1 MISDKIADF
10 LSYMEEQCQM
20 YDIARDML
28 KECDEA
34 TQDILH
40 KMEIDPVKYK
50 ERARLATKLQS
61 IRRQRRTAKDMTE
74 TTKIISIWVKDNKSI
89 IGSLQ
94 RLLGDVRKA
103 EKKQQNRPY
112 IPRTNVIEEIRR
124 I

>member
-103 EKKQQNRPY
+103 EKKQQNITY

>member
-10 LSYMEEQCQM
+10 LSYIEEQCQM

-61 IRRQRRTAKDMTE
+61 IRRQRRTAKDITE

-94 RLLGDVRKA
+94 RLLGDIRKA
-103 EKKQQNRPY
+103 EKKQQNRTY

>member
-94 RLLGDVRKA
+94 RLLGDIRKA
-103 EKKQQNRPY
+103 EKKQQNRTY

>member
-61 IRRQRRTAKDMTE
+61 IRRQRRTAKDITE

-94 RLLGDVRKA
+94 RLLGDIRKA
-103 EKKQQNRPY
+103 EKKQQNRTY

>member
-20 YDIARDML
+20 YDIARDLL

-61 IRRQRRTAKDMTE
+61 IRRQRRTAKDITE

-103 EKKQQNRPY
+103 EKKQQNRTY

-124 I
+124 V

>member
-10 LSYMEEQCQM
+10 LSYIEEQCQM
-20 YDIARDML
+20 YDIAKDML

-40 KMEIDPVKYK
+40 NMEIDPVKYK

-61 IRRQRRTAKDMTE
+61 VRRQRRTAKDMTE

-89 IGSLQ
+89 IGSL
-94 RLLGDVRKA
+94 
-103 EKKQQNRPY
+103 
-112 IPRTNVIEEIRR
+112 
-124 I
+124 

>member
-1 MISDKIADF
+1 MISDKIAYF
-10 LSYMEEQCQM
+10 LSYIEEQCKM
-20 YDIARDML
+20 YDISKDIL

-34 TQDILH
+34 TQDLLH

-50 ERARLATKLQS
+50 ERARLATKLQAV
-61 IRRQRRTAKDMTE
+61 RRQRRTAKDMTE
-74 TTKIISIWVKDNKSI
+74 ITKIIAIWAKDNKSI

-94 RLLGDVRKA
+94 RLLGDIRKA
-103 EKKQQNRPY
+103 EKKQQNRTY

>member
-103 EKKQQNRPY
+103 EKKQQNRTY

>member
-10 LSYMEEQCQM
+10 LSYIEEQCQM
-20 YDIARDML
+20 YDIAKDKL

-40 KMEIDPVKYK
+40 NMEIDPVKYK

-61 IRRQRRTAKDMTE
+61 VRRQRRTAKDMTE

-94 RLLGDVRKA
+94 RLLGDIRKA
-103 EKKQQNRPY
+103 EKKQQNRTY

>member
-61 IRRQRRTAKDMTE
+61 IRRQRRTAKDITE

-103 EKKQQNRPY
+103 EKKQQNRTY
-112 IPRTNVIEEIRR
+112 IPRTNVMEEIRR
-124 I
+124 V

>member
-1 MISDKIADF
+1 MISYKIADF

-103 EKKQQNRPY
+103 EKKQQNRTY

>member
-1 MISDKIADF
+1 MISDNIADF

-103 EKKQQNRPY
+103 EKKQQNRTY

>member
-10 LSYMEEQCQM
+10 LSYIEEQCQM
-20 YDIARDML
+20 YDIAKDML

-40 KMEIDPVKYK
+40 NMEIDPVKYK

-61 IRRQRRTAKDMTE
+61 VRRQRRTAKDMTE

-94 RLLGDVRKA
+94 RLLGDIRKA
-103 EKKQQNRPY
+103 EKKQQNRTY
-112 IPRTNVIEEIRR
+112 IPRTNVIAEIRR

>member
-10 LSYMEEQCQM
+10 LSYIEEQCQM
-20 YDIARDML
+20 YDIAKDML

-61 IRRQRRTAKDMTE
+61 IRRQRRTAKDITE

-103 EKKQQNRPY
+103 EKKQQNRTY

>member
-61 IRRQRRTAKDMTE
+61 VRRQRRTAKDMTE

-94 RLLGDVRKA
+94 RLLGDIRKA
-103 EKKQQNRPY
+103 EKKQQNRTY

>member
-1 MISDKIADF
+1 MISDKIAYF
-10 LSYMEEQCQM
+10 LSYIEEHCKM
-20 YDIARDML
+20 YDISKDIL

-34 TQDILH
+34 TQDLLH

-50 ERARLATKLQS
+50 ERARLATKLQAV
-61 IRRQRRTAKDMTE
+61 RRQRRTAKDITE
-74 TTKIISIWVKDNKSI
+74 ITKIIAIWAKDNKSI

-94 RLLGDVRKA
+94 RLLGDIRKA
-103 EKKQQNRPY
+103 EKKQQNRTY

>member
-1 MISDKIADF
+1 MYYIAK
-10 LSYMEEQCQM
+10 
-20 YDIARDML
+20 DML

-40 KMEIDPVKYK
+40 NMEIDPVKYK

-61 IRRQRRTAKDMTE
+61 VRRQRRTAKDMTE

-94 RLLGDVRKA
+94 RLLGDIRKA
-103 EKKQQNRPY
+103 EKKQQNRTY

>member
-34 TQDILH
+34 AQDILH

-61 IRRQRRTAKDMTE
+61 IRRQRRTAKDITE

-103 EKKQQNRPY
+103 EKKQQNRTY

-124 I
+124 V

>member
-61 IRRQRRTAKDMTE
+61 IRRQRRTAKDITE

-103 EKKQQNRPY
+103 EKKQQNRTY

>member
-94 RLLGDVRKA
+94 RLLGDVWKA
-103 EKKQQNRPY
+103 EKKQQNRTY

>member
-61 IRRQRRTAKDMTE
+61 IRRQRRTAKDITE

-103 EKKQQNRPY
+103 EKKQQNRTY

-124 I
+124 V

>member
-10 LSYMEEQCQM
+10 LSYIEEQCQM
-20 YDIARDML
+20 YDIAKDML

-61 IRRQRRTAKDMTE
+61 IRRQRRTAKDITE

-103 EKKQQNRPY
+103 EKKQQNRTY

-124 I
+124 V

>member
-10 LSYMEEQCQM
+10 LSYKEEQCQM

-61 IRRQRRTAKDMTE
+61 IRRQRRTAKDITE

-103 EKKQQNRPY
+103 EKKQQNRTY

-124 I
+124 V